1 MNKIKIFFKNLF
13 RKGKPC
19 MYCRLKT
26 ESVRRLPGRAY
37 TYRVCDEC
45 YEKNKLDFTI

>member
-1 MNKIKIFFKNLF
+1 MNKIKVFFKNLF

-26 ESVRRLPGRAY
+26 ESVRRLPGSVY

-45 YEKNKLDFTI
+45 YEKNKLDLTL